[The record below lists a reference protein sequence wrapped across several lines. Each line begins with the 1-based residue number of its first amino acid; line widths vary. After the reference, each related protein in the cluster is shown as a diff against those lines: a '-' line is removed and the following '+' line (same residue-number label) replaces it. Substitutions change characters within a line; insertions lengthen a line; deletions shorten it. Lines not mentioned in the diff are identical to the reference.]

1 MQPWPKGSGERSLT
15 ALLWRWQ
22 AAAGDETVLGA
33 AVRVVEGSSMTM
45 VRAGLQALQP
55 QPSLARGGRCVPSMT
70 DGVIGW

>member
-1 MQPWPKGSGERSLT
+1 VQPWPKGSGERSLT

-22 AAAGDETVLGA
+22 AAAGDEAVLGA

-55 QPSLARGGRCVPSMT
+55 QPSPARGGGGACPP
-70 DGVIGW
+70 